1 MGRGGV
7 PGAGGAGGAGEAMDA
22 IASLFTRI
30 ESITYRLTL
39 EAIPM
44 VQALIQP
51 LTLHEFLQQP
61 ETKPASE
68 YINGEIIQKPMPK
81 GRHSRLQGK
90 LCATINQVA
99 EETKIA
105 YAFPEL
111 RCSFGVRSIVPD
123 VAVFQWERIPFTAEG
138 NVPDNFDLPPD
149 WTIEILSPEQRP
161 NKVLG
166 NILYCLEHG
175 SRLGWFIDPDDLS
188 ILCLHPQ
195 QQPVLCQGEQVL
207 PVLGDIKLSLSVNQ
221 VFDWLKM
228 G

>member
-1 MGRGGV
+1 
-7 PGAGGAGGAGEAMDA
+7 
-22 IASLFTRI
+22 
-30 ESITYRLTL
+30 
-39 EAIPM
+39 M
-44 VQALIQP
+44 VRAPSKP
-51 LTLHEFLQQP
+51 LTLQEFLQLP

-99 EETKIA
+99 EEPKLA

-111 RCSFGVRSIVPD
+111 RCNFGGRSIIPD
-123 VAVFQWERIPFTAEG
+123 VAVFQWDRIPFTPDGE
-138 NVPDNFDLPPD
+138 VPDNFDLAPD

-166 NILYCLEHG
+166 NILHCLEHG
-175 SRLGWFIDPDDLS
+175 SQLGWFIDPDDLS
-188 ILCLHPQ
+188 ILFLLPQ
-195 QQPVLCQGEQVL
+195 QQPVLCQQDQSL
-207 PVLGDIKLSLSVNQ
+207 PVFPDLELTLTANQ
-221 VFDWLKM
+221 VFGWLRM